1 MVPFSEHFLSAS
13 FISPMVRSALLC
25 FRPFSL
31 AGQSLCPLSTQ
42 DACAFYSFL
51 SDDLRRLEQSLAE
64 GSVSLRWSVE
74 AMNFLKRMQIELL
87 ALFKKSNMPIAFG
100 AEEDWF
106 NQYMQ
111 ETATLLDF
119 CNSLKSAISGI
130 NRYRMVIDLAIQK
143 IVQGNSACVMCLED
157 IDLRRA
163 ESKHGS
169 FLRSR
174 MVTETVTVGREVEF
188 KGSSKTDKS
197 IAAVM
202 LAAKCTMVVVSVLL
216 SSAMVSPLSIDMGS
230 EELTSKF
237 PQLKQFVKMLTALV
251 VRFHERALKPKNG
264 SRLVLAEREMVDSVV
279 GDLRAQAVRGVV
291 EKEKFLMSA
300 EMLRTS
306 SDELREGIEM
316 FDAVVDEVFE
326 VVIKGRN
333 EMLGV
338 FRDGALCVG

>member
-1 MVPFSEHFLSAS
+1 MSEGMVKS
-13 FISPMVRSALLC
+13 VVLC

-31 AGQSLCPLSTQ
+31 AGQNFCPLSTQ
-42 DACAFYSFL
+42 DTCAFYSFL
-51 SDDLRRLEQSLAE
+51 SEDLRRLEQSLAE

-74 AMNFLKRMQIELL
+74 AMNLLKRMQIKLL
-87 ALFKKSNMPIAFG
+87 ALFKKCKLPIAFG

-106 NQYMQ
+106 IQYMQ
-111 ETATLLDF
+111 ETAALLDF

-130 NRYRMVIDLAIQK
+130 NRYRMVIDLTIQK
-143 IVQGNSACVMCLED
+143 IAQGNSVCMISLED
-157 IDLRRA
+157 IDPRRA
-163 ESKHGS
+163 ERKQAS
-169 FLRSR
+169 FLSAR
-174 MVTETVTVGREVEF
+174 MVTETVSVGREIELQ
-188 KGSSKTDKS
+188 GNSKTDKS

-202 LAAKCTMVVVSVLL
+202 LAAKCTMIVISALL
-216 SSAMVSPLSIDMGS
+216 VSAMVSPLSIDIGS

-237 PQLKQFVKMLTALV
+237 PQLKQFVEMLTTLV

-264 SRLVLAEREMVDSVV
+264 SRLILAEHEMVDIVV
-279 GDLRAQAVRGVV
+279 GDLKAQAVQGVV

-300 EMLRTS
+300 ELLRTS